1 MWMQESRKP
10 PPPPRPPP
18 PLKEMHWILQKG
30 SPVQVVHWCSLA
42 SESAEAAI
50 VIVFERIII
59 SCTGNHLV
67 KLIQASPIFDVVS

>member
-1 MWMQESRKP
+1 MWMQESTK
-10 PPPPRPPP
+10 PPP

-30 SPVQVVHWCSLA
+30 SPVQVVHWCSCA

-59 SCTGNHLV
+59 GCTGNHLV
-67 KLIQASPIFDVVS
+67 KLIQASPISDVVS

>member
-1 MWMQESRKP
+1 MDAGIKKALLP
-10 PPPPRPPP
+10 PPP

-42 SESAEAAI
+42 SESAEAAV

-67 KLIQASPIFDVVS
+67 KLIQASPISDVVS